1 MIISGSDIA
10 GEIKDS
16 LRSESEECKKKWG
29 RTPHIAVILVGNDP
43 ASERYVSN
51 KGKAAADCGFDHTLL
66 HFPESVSEKELL
78 AAVAKLNENPDID
91 GVLVQLPLPGHISK
105 TRVIDAIDPLKDVDA
120 FHPENV
126 AKLWKKQA
134 DLFPCTPKGII
145 RLLDEASVEIAGKR
159 AVVIGRSN
167 MVGFPVAKMLLDR
180 DATVTIAHSK
190 TKDLAAITREADIL
204 VVAIG
209 CAKLI
214 TADMVKS
221 GAAVIDVGIN
231 RDTETGGMCGDV
243 DFEAIKKKASVIT
256 PVPGGVGPMTIAC
269 LMENTMECYQREM
282 HKRETSK
289 H

>member
-1 MIISGSDIA
+1 MIISGKDIA
-10 GEIKDS
+10 REIKDK
-16 LRSESEECKKKWG
+16 LAEESKECAEKFG
-29 RTPHIAVILVGNDP
+29 RTPRLAVILIGNDP
-43 ASERYVSN
+43 SSERYVAS
-51 KGKAAADCGFDHTLL
+51 KGKAADECGFGHTLIRRNDDVTEQEVL
-66 HFPESVSEKELL
+66 DII
-78 AAVAKLNENPDID
+78 ADLNADDEID
-91 GVLVQLPLPGHISK
+91 GILVQLPIPQHINKSK
-105 TRVIDAIDPLKDVDA
+105 VLSAIDPAKDVDA
-120 FHPENV
+120 FHPVNV
-126 AKLWKKQA
+126 AKLWKKQGTI
-134 DLFPCTPKGII
+134 FPCTPKGII

-190 TKDLAAITREADIL
+190 TKDLASVTREADIL

-214 TADMVKS
+214 TADMVKP

-269 LMENTMECYQREM
+269 LMENTMECFNNLNNN
-282 HKRETSK
+282 KS
-289 H
+289 